1 MFDEK
6 GQIFVAKE
14 DCSMDADELMMLAL
28 DAGAEDF
35 AEEEESFEILTDP
48 AAFSEVRLKLE
59 EAGIVMAGMNRRF
72 RECRHTNRKNAGGQ
86 RR

>member
-48 AAFSEVRLKLE
+48 AAFSEVRLK
-59 EAGIVMAGMNRRF
+59 IRRGGNCNG
-72 RECRHTNRKNAGGQ
+72 RSGSYDDPSDLCRFDK
-86 RR
+86 

>member
-35 AEEEESFEILTDP
+35 NDTDGSGIFQRCAPETGRGRDHNGVCGSNDDP
-48 AAFSEVRLKLE
+48 ADL
-59 EAGIVMAGMNRRF
+59 
-72 RECRHTNRKNAGGQ
+72 C
-86 RR
+86 